1 MYILVWLQ
9 VCVLVPG
16 QRCIKKLTD
25 TQTSTMI
32 KVRLAGAGGGRE
44 WGRGGEGGEG
54 RGVNEEYWDTLQGL
68 VELTV

>member
-1 MYILVWLQ
+1 MYCNEVGGGGEGREVDEGGAVVCLGVQ

-32 KVRLAGAGGGRE
+32 KVGLHS
-44 WGRGGEGGEG
+44 
-54 RGVNEEYWDTLQGL
+54 GVG
-68 VELTV
+68 VRVG